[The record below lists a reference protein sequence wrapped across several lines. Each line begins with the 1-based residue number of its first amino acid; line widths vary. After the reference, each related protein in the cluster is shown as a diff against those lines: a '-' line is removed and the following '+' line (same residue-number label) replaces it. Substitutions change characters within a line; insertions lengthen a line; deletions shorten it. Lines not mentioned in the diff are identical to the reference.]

1 LFCIFRDRCS
11 RSTSCQWGRN
21 ETSISRESVMS
32 HIAFEKISSTF
43 TILNPFNDFAP
54 EEHWVEVRKDPL
66 LGDTSVHNPYLK
78 DKAMA
83 FFGYN
88 DAELIKKLAE
98 ESAKSCIFCGEN
110 VLNKTAR
117 YPSGILSQGRIRTGE
132 AVLFANLFSVGAYHP
147 VIALGSAHFLK
158 LSEFAPQLLTDGME
172 AAQEFLRSVYRTDAS
187 AVFTAVCAN
196 YLFPAGASL
205 VHPHLQM
212 LVTPQAYSYHARLLD
227 ACRLYH
233 EKYGTSYFDDL
244 VVEEKRIGAR
254 YIAEQDGWN
263 WLAAFSPM
271 GSNEITAIHEK
282 EADFGALSNGALQDL
297 SHGISKVLLL
307 YERLGHLSFNYALF
321 SVRQGARAE
330 GFRCVFK
337 IISRQNLYPNY
348 RNDDYFLQKMLQTEL
363 IFNPPEDLAEQL
375 RKMF

>member
-1 LFCIFRDRCS
+1 MDS
-11 RSTSCQWGRN
+11 
-21 ETSISRESVMS
+21 
-32 HIAFEKISSTF
+32 IAFEKISSTF
-43 TILNPFNDFAP
+43 TILNPFNGFAP
-54 EEHWVEVRKDPL
+54 EEHRVEVRKDPL

-78 DKAMA
+78 DKARA
-83 FFGYN
+83 FFCEN

-98 ESAKSCIFCGEN
+98 ESSKGCIFCGEN
-110 VLNKTAR
+110 VLHKTAQ
-117 YPSGILSQGRIRTGE
+117 YPSDILSQGRIRTGE

-147 VIALGSAHFLK
+147 VIALGSKHFLK
-158 LSEFAPQLLTDGME
+158 LSEFAPQLFADGME

-212 LVTPQAYSYHARLLD
+212 LVTPMAYSYHARLLD
-227 ACRLYH
+227 ACRLYY

-244 VVEEKRIGAR
+244 IAEEKRIGAR
-254 YIAEQDGWN
+254 HIAEQNRWH

-282 EADFGALSNGALQDL
+282 ATDFGALSKEDLQDL
-297 SHGISKVLLL
+297 SRGISTVLLL

-348 RNDDYFLQKMLQTEL
+348 RCDDYFLQKMLQTEL
-363 IFNPPEDLAEQL
+363 IFNPPEELAEQL